1 MSRSVSGKRNLSER
15 KELRISNILD
25 FVQKHENYYEK
36 MNQFRCPKA
45 IMLQKY
51 LTDDAIRDD
60 VHYIA
65 KTFIVFDDDADMI
78 VAYFSI
84 RTACVIRNYIE
95 STENEKIVENIIPCI
110 EIRKLCVNEAY
121 LLFLEN
127 NGYNDVGVGQ
137 YVFQTFIIPLMVV
150 LSRIVGFT
158 EVILL
163 AIRDEK
169 GKVVNAYR
177 EHMGFETLEDDKD
190 KIISIFTDAMV
201 IVDMYSDGCEFM
213 YQDIDEIIRKYEG
226 RDKYE

>member
-1 MSRSVSGKRNLSER
+1 MSRSINGKRNLSER
-15 KELRISNILD
+15 KELSLSNILD
-25 FVQKHENYYEK
+25 FVKKHENYYEK
-36 MNQFRCPKA
+36 MSQFRCQKA
-45 IMLQKY
+45 MMLQKY
-51 LTDDAIRDD
+51 LADDAIRDD

-65 KTFIVFDDDADMI
+65 KTFIVFDDVADMI

-84 RTACVIRNYIE
+84 RTACVIRNFIE
-95 STENEKIVENIIPCI
+95 STESEKIVENIIPCI

-121 LLFLEN
+121 LSFLKEN
-127 NGYNDVGVGQ
+127 EYNATGVGQ

-150 LSRIVGFT
+150 LSGVVGFT

-190 KIISIFTDAMV
+190 KIISIFADAMV
-201 IVDMYSDGCEFM
+201 IVDMYSNGCEFM
-213 YQDIDEIIRKYEG
+213 YQDIDDIISKYER
-226 RDKYE
+226 RDK